1 MTTTKL
7 RRAVTAGGLE
17 VRTTANGVSVEGH
30 ASTFGQA
37 YDMGWYQETVAP
49 GAFARTLK
57 TNPDVRLLVNHD
69 GLPLARTR
77 SGTLDLAED
86 NSGLYMRSTLDPT
99 DPDVKRLVPKMARG
113 DLNEM
118 SFSFG
123 LSEDGDEWSEDYTA
137 RTLRHLNLEG
147 GDVSIVTYPA
157 NPNATVSLR
166 SRALLKT
173 PGKLRDLYRSV
184 GTRSETRALLD
195 NLTTDTTDEDL
206 TALAVLL
213 TTTHRKGTRGQHSGD
228 TQLARIRH
236 TILKYH

>member
-1 MTTTKL
+1 MATTKL
-7 RRAVTAGGLE
+7 RRAVTTGGLE
-17 VRTTANGVSVEGH
+17 IRTTANGVSVEGH
-30 ASTFGQA
+30 ASTFNQS

-57 TNPDVRLLVNHD
+57 TSPDVRLLVNHD

-86 NSGLYMRSTLDPT
+86 KSGLYMRSTLDPK
-99 DPDVKRLVPKMARG
+99 DPDVMRLVPKLQRG
-113 DLNEM
+113 DLNQM

-123 LSEDGDEWSEDYTA
+123 MSEGGDEWSEDYTA

-173 PGKLRDLYRSV
+173 PGKLRDLYR
-184 GTRSETRALLD
+184 GARSETRALLD

-206 TALAVLL
+206 TALGLL
-213 TTTHRKGTRGQHSGD
+213 LNTTRSEGTRGHHSGD
-228 TQLARIRH
+228 THLARLRH
-236 TILKYH
+236 LIAEYK

>member
-1 MTTTKL
+1 MATTKL
-7 RRAVTAGGLE
+7 RRAVSVGGLE

-30 ASTFGQA
+30 ASTFNQS

-57 TNPDVRLLVNHD
+57 TSPDVRLLVNHD
-69 GLPLARTR
+69 SLPLARTR
-77 SGTLDLAED
+77 SGTLDLSED
-86 NSGLYMRSTLDPT
+86 KSGLYMRSTLDPN

-123 LSEDGDEWSEDYTA
+123 MSEGGDEWSEDYTA

-166 SRALLKT
+166 SRALLNSPK
-173 PGKLRDLYRSV
+173 KLRDLYR
-184 GTRSETRALLD
+184 GAHSETRALLD

-213 TTTHRKGTRGQHSGD
+213 GTTHHEGTRGHHSGD

-236 TILKYH
+236 TILKYR

>member
-1 MTTTKL
+1 MATTKL

-17 VRTTANGVSVEGH
+17 IRSTANGVSVEGH
-30 ASTFGQA
+30 ASTFNQS

-57 TNPDVRLLVNHD
+57 TSPDVRLLVNHD

-77 SGTLDLAED
+77 SGTLDLSED
-86 NSGLYMRSTLDPT
+86 KSGLYMRSTLDPK
-99 DPDVKRLVPKMARG
+99 DPDVMRLVPKLQRG
-113 DLNEM
+113 DLNQM

-123 LSEDGDEWSEDYTA
+123 MSEGGDEWSEDYTA

-166 SRALLKT
+166 SRALLGNPK
-173 PGKLRDLYRSV
+173 KLRDLYRHAH
-184 GTRSETRALLD
+184 TETRALLD
-195 NLTTDTTDEDL
+195 NLTDTTDEDL

-213 TTTHRKGTRGQHSGD
+213 TGVHHEGTRGQHSGD

-236 TILKYH
+236 TILKYR

>member
-1 MTTTKL
+1 MATTKL
-7 RRAVTAGGLE
+7 RRAVTTGGLE
-17 VRTTANGVSVEGH
+17 IRSTANGVSVEGH
-30 ASTFGQA
+30 ASTFNQS

-57 TNPDVRLLVNHD
+57 TSPDVRLLVNHD

-77 SGTLDLAED
+77 SGTLDLSED
-86 NSGLYMRSTLDPT
+86 KSGLYMRSTVDPN

-113 DLNEM
+113 DLNQM

-123 LSEDGDEWSEDYTA
+123 MSEGGDEWSEDYTA

-173 PGKLRDLYRSV
+173 PGKLRDLYR
-184 GTRSETRALLD
+184 GARSETRALLD

-206 TALAVLL
+206 QALAALL
-213 TTTHRKGTRGQHSGD
+213 TGTHHEGTRGHHGGD

-236 TILKYH
+236 TILKYR

>member
-1 MTTTKL
+1 MSTTI
-7 RRAVTAGGLE
+7 RRIVTAKNLE
-17 VRTTANGVSVEGH
+17 VRTSSTGVTVEGH
-30 ASTFGQA
+30 ASTFNQS
-37 YDMGWYQETVAP
+37 YDMGWYNETVAP
-49 GAFARTLK
+49 GAFTRTLK

-166 SRALLKT
+166 SRALLKNA
-173 PGKLRDLYRSV
+173 GKLRDLYRSV
-184 GTRSETRALLD
+184 DPRSETRALLD

-213 TTTHRKGTRGQHSGD
+213 TTTHSKGTRGHHSGD

>member
-1 MTTTKL
+1 MAVTKL
-7 RRAVTAGGLE
+7 RRAVTTGGLE
-17 VRTTANGVSVEGH
+17 VRTTAAGVSVEGH

-37 YDMGWYQETVAP
+37 YDMGWYQETVAR

-57 TNPDVRLLVNHD
+57 TSPDVRLLVNHE

-77 SGTLDLAED
+77 SGTLDLSED
-86 NSGLYMRSTLDPT
+86 KSGLYMRASLDSN

-118 SFSFG
+118 SFAFG
-123 LSEDGDEWSEDYTA
+123 LSEDGDEWSEDYTT
-137 RTLRHLNLEG
+137 RTLRHLNLDG

-173 PGKLRDLYRSV
+173 PNKLRDLYRSV
-184 GTRSETRALLD
+184 GTRSKTRALLD

-213 TTTHRKGTRGQHSGD
+213 GTTHEGTRSHHSTD

-236 TILKYH
+236 TILKYR

>member
-1 MTTTKL
+1 MATTKL
-7 RRAVTAGGLE
+7 RRAVTTGGLE
-17 VRTTANGVSVEGH
+17 IRSTATGVSVEGH
-30 ASTFGQA
+30 ASTFNQS

-57 TNPDVRLLVNHD
+57 TSPDVRLLVNHD

-77 SGTLDLAED
+77 SGTLDLSED
-86 NSGLYMRSTLDPT
+86 NSGLYMRSTLDPN

-113 DLNEM
+113 DLNQM

-123 LSEDGDEWSEDYTA
+123 MSEGGDEWSEDYTA

-166 SRALLKT
+166 SRALLKA
-173 PGKLRDLYRSV
+173 PGKLRDLYR
-184 GTRSETRALLD
+184 GAHSETRALLD

-213 TTTHRKGTRGQHSGD
+213 GNTHHEGTRGHHSGD

-236 TILKYH
+236 TILRYK